1 MTYHNILKQK
11 YNNWAEIEAQIE
23 ALPTIFDRG
32 EAFEQFVYAYFSIHK
47 NLYQISELYREK
59 DIPLKYRDQFKLEKR
74 DSGVD
79 GLIIFNDG
87 RSAGYQVKFRVKR
100 EIPSYAELSKFWVE
114 AKHTDYNYTIAN
126 CYYLT
131 KLAKKNEKHKSIL
144 VNELEDL
151 TTSFFTELN
160 LLVNTNRVVK
170 INFSPDKF
178 QQKMIDDCVNGFKEN
193 NRGKLIAACGTG
205 KTLAALWITEALQS
219 KNVLF
224 LAPSLALIKQ
234 TLEAWSMNSKDE
246 FSYLCVCSDKSVS
259 DDVEDNGDITL
270 EDFNI
275 PVTTSPEI
283 INNYV
288 NNKGSK
294 KKVIFSTYQSL
305 DVLTNGLKQSSNF
318 KFNITIFDEAHRTAG
333 AKNSKLFSLAL
344 HDDNI
349 NSEKRLFMT
358 ATERLVRPWIVKK
371 AAEYERIVFSMDDE
385 AIYGKLFH
393 RFDFGQ
399 AIDNAVIADYRII
412 VAGVR
417 QSEVSDLIKANK
429 WLVNSEGN
437 SEEHFTSG
445 QNLFRQLLLLKSMQ
459 EFPISKIITFHSE
472 VKKAKQFIYGID
484 NHEVSLKLLFEK
496 LWKSLNPNDLYFEHV
511 NGEMNAGER
520 KERTDRFQEAKFGI
534 LSNARCLTE
543 GVDVPLIDAVYFVN
557 PKNSLVDIV
566 QACGRALR
574 KPRQFKTDISLVT
587 KVINYLKPQAQKKEK
602 IAYFIVPMI
611 IPDEAIENQD
621 IVNEIDFE
629 MLYNLIQSL
638 RDQDKRLSE
647 WVDKL
652 NFEATKGK
660 ISSFSKGSDSPII
673 FKLPQEINLK
683 NFKQSLYLRI
693 AEVNANPV
701 NYGYKSKKYGRKER
715 KSNYKRIFKTIGDM
729 AVNTYQNNLV
739 DPTIGKF
746 GSKYDV
752 LSSSELEISINGKI
766 SHNNISHT
774 ERLGLTIKQNG
785 KYNLSP
791 IGVQYF
797 EKRLDFK
804 TLFCKQMLRYYSV
817 ENDNGQQRILFPYR
831 ACLRIL
837 LNVKRINFIEF
848 VFCIY
853 SLLDSSN
860 ESAIEAIEGINFI
873 RANYPNLEITNEKN
887 KVSVLK
893 ELNEYF
899 ETNYSLTEVWTKATT
914 IYNQYIYFRNH
925 LKYLEDIID
934 NDSSVISLKENKEG
948 ELRILLSSED
958 KLEKENSEDKLKS
971 VFVSNIVMFVVF
983 SLLHN

>member
-1 MTYHNILKQK
+1 MTYHSILKQK
-11 YNNWAEIEAQIE
+11 YNNWSEIEKRIE
-23 ALPTIFDRG
+23 VLPTTVDRG
-32 EAFEQFVYAYFSIHK
+32 EVFEQFVFAYFSINK

-59 DIPLKYRDQFKLEKR
+59 DIPIKYREQFNLEKR

-87 RSAGYQVKFRVKR
+87 RSAAYQVKFRVGR

-131 KLAKKNEKHKSIL
+131 KLAKKNEKHLSVL
-144 VNELEDL
+144 VGELENL

-160 LLVNTNRVVK
+160 VLVNSNKFVK

-178 QQKMIDDCVNGFKEN
+178 QQKMIEDCVKGFNEN

-205 KTLAALWITEALQS
+205 KTLASLWITESLNS

-234 TLEAWSMNSKDE
+234 TLEAWSMNSSDE

-259 DDVEDNGDITL
+259 DEIEDNGDITI
-270 EDFNI
+270 EEFNI
-275 PVTTSPEI
+275 PVTTSPEKI
-283 INNYV
+283 SNYIKNN
-288 NNKGSK
+288 NSNKK
-294 KKVIFSTYQSL
+294 IVFSTYQSL
-305 DVLTNGLKQSSNF
+305 DVLMNGLKQIPKF
-318 KFNITIFDEAHRTAG
+318 KFDITIFDEAHRTAG

-344 HDDNI
+344 NDENI

-371 AAEYERIVFSMDDE
+371 AAEYDRIVFSMDDE
-385 AIYGKLFH
+385 TIYGKLFH

-399 AIDNAVIADYRII
+399 AIDNGVIADYRII

-417 QSEVSDLIKANK
+417 QSEVSEIIKTNK
-429 WLVNSEGN
+429 WLVNSEEN
-437 SEEHFTSG
+437 SEEYFTSG

-459 EFPISKIITFHSE
+459 EFPISKVVTFHSD

-484 NHEVSLKLLFEK
+484 SHEVSLKLLFER
-496 LWKSLNPNDLYFEHV
+496 LWTSLNPNNLYFEHV

-520 KERTDRFQEAKFGI
+520 KERIDNFQESKFGI

-543 GVDVPLIDAVYFVN
+543 GVDVPLIDAIYFVN

-574 KPRQFKTDISLVT
+574 KPRQSKTDISLFT
-587 KVINYLKPQAQKKEK
+587 KAINYISPQTQSREK
-602 IAYFIVPMI
+602 IAYFIIPIV
-611 IPDEAIENQD
+611 IPDEALQD
-621 IVNEIDFE
+621 QNIVNEIDFE
-629 MLYNLIQSL
+629 MLYNIIQSL
-638 RDQDKRLSE
+638 RGQDKRLSE

-652 NFEATKGK
+652 NFAATKGK
-660 ISSFSKGSDSPII
+660 VSGFSKDSDSPII
-673 FKLPQEINLK
+673 FKLPEEIDLK
-683 NFKQSLYLRI
+683 DFKQNLYLKI

-729 AVNTYQNNLV
+729 AANTYQINLV
-739 DPTIGKF
+739 DPTIRKF
-746 GSKYDV
+746 GSKEV
-752 LSSSELEISINGKI
+752 LLSSSELEITLNGKT

-774 ERLGLTIKQNG
+774 ERLGLTIKKDG
-785 KYNLSP
+785 KYQLSP

-797 EKRLDFK
+797 EKELDFK
-804 TLFCKQMLRYYSV
+804 NLFCKQMLRYYSV
-817 ENDNGQQRILFPYR
+817 EKDNGNQRILFPYR

-837 LNVKRINFIEF
+837 LNAKSTNFVEF
-848 VFCIY
+848 IFCIY

-860 ESAIEAIEGINFI
+860 ESILEAIEGINYI

-887 KVSVLK
+887 KQSVLK
-893 ELNEYF
+893 ELNDYF
-899 ETNYSLTEVWTKATT
+899 GTSYTLTEVWTKATT
-914 IYNQYIYFRNH
+914 IYNQYIYFRSH
-925 LKYLEDIID
+925 LKLLDEFIDSDSNIIK
-934 NDSSVISLKENKEG
+934 LKENKEG
-948 ELRILLSSED
+948 GLRVLLATED
-958 KLEKENSEDKLKS
+958 SLERENSEEKLKS
-971 VFVSNIVMFVVF
+971 IYTSSFLLFIVF
-983 SLLHN
+983 SLLK